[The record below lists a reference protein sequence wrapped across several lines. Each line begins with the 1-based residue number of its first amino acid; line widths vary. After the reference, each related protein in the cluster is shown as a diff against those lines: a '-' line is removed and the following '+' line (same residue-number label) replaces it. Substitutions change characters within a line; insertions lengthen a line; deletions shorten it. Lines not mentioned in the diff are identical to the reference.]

1 MKTILIIV
9 MLFISCS
16 TVYSQDSSLDFL
28 LQDTVKHDVDRYI
41 DNFLG
46 SWMAI
51 DGDDVYEVT
60 FVKRVLYHDMINKY
74 SIAVLGSIKKMRDN
88 KIVYYREIRETNVIT
103 NGAFPLFGGPISS
116 NSLSMFYIEPGEN
129 KELGKVTFTMSEDG
143 QTGTWV
149 LRGTVHLKIINLQKY
164 ERFEIPYKMTFKR
177 KKEENFNAKRSPK

>member
-1 MKTILIIV
+1 MKTILIIA

-41 DNFLG
+41 DDFLG
-46 SWMAI
+46 TWMAI
-51 DGDDVYEVT
+51 DGNDVYEVT
-60 FVKRVLYHDMINKY
+60 LEKRVMYYDVVNKY
-74 SIAVLGSIKKMRDN
+74 AVRILGSIKKVQGN
-88 KIVYYREIRETNVIT
+88 EIIYYRIVRNTNVMSDSIS
-103 NGAFPLFGGPISS
+103 PLFGGPISS

-164 ERFEIPYKMTFKR
+164 ERFEIPYEMTFKR
-177 KKEENFNAKRSPK
+177 IKK